1 MKFQTLFNIAKNR
14 KLFPKT
20 LSSYNTLNHV
30 QIQNVFFVNLSLPKS
45 ELQIK
50 LFFSIKFNLNNWIV
64 TLPKILF
71 RNEVFLIG
79 RNIEV
84 QWKL

>member
-30 QIQNVFFVNLSLPKS
+30 QIQNVFFANLSLPKS

-50 LFFSIKFNLNNWIV
+50 LFFAINSNNWIA

-79 RNIEV
+79 RNMEV

>member
-30 QIQNVFFVNLSLPKS
+30 QIQNVFFVNSSLPKS

-50 LFFSIKFNLNNWIV
+50 LFFAINSNNWIA

-79 RNIEV
+79 RNMEV